1 MVIITLVIHDSKLHP
16 VLLLD
21 NEKQGTLN
29 YFDDTWTRQ
38 LTTGSSVFE
47 FSVYKKTLEG
57 DNPLNHKYQVLN
69 DQAFVSF
76 VHKDKVQLF
85 NIMQIEE
92 TETTV
97 RCYCENLNLELLNEY
112 CNPYKATKAMSFE
125 EYLVAFDILNWG
137 ALTIGTN
144 EVNDKK
150 LTLEWTG
157 QDTKLARL
165 LSIANNFDAE
175 IEFETQLHNNHTFKA
190 FIVNVYKEYEEGKS
204 YGVGRDKTDVIL
216 RYQKN
221 ISGIRKTVDKRQ
233 IYNAIRPYGKKTV
246 KGERVISNPVTR
258 KVTKTVGSN
267 RTYLGGDLK
276 YYGHTIKKANVQAI
290 INYAVQYNI
299 LPSGIITQLY
309 LESYWGDSTVGRRD
323 NNWAGM
329 TGGAQTRPSGVKVTT
344 GMARPA
350 NEGGTYMHYASVDD
364 FLKDYTYLLAKQGIY
379 NVVGKKNIA
388 DYTKGLFT
396 AGGAKYN
403 YAEAKYQSYTNLMTN
418 IRNGINKVTGNILD
432 TIDKLW
438 QTPVQPITAVNVA
451 RRATKTIQALNE
463 ATRLKGRRIGSGQCY
478 ALSGWYAKKLDGAW
492 IDSSIGGIRG
502 RIGGGMAA
510 ALIGTDYNW
519 GAYGWKLERS
529 PNASNLQA
537 GGIYS
542 VKANF
547 GAPFYTGQWGHTGI
561 IKSVSSTRVT
571 VLEQNFAG
579 RMYVVENSYEINAF
593 ARGLQTVCYPREI
606 AQGMSVNGATTQQV
620 SGGTQISYEEVVQEA
635 QTESYEEEQII
646 YIDNSI
652 YKEWKDE
659 NGKVEYYLKNGF
671 LYAPLSRDRYPSVLT
686 GNETRDNWIR
696 KDMEVE
702 TDSQDVLMST
712 ALKDLKAHAYPAITY
727 EVDGY
732 VDLEIGDVVRIQD
745 DGYQPPLILSAR
757 VVEQVL
763 SKDNPNSNKTK
774 FSNFVEKE
782 SQLASDLI
790 SDMLRLYD
798 ESIPYEIKLATSN
811 GVAFKNGTGESVLTP
826 SLQKN
831 GKDYEAVYFYK
842 NGDSLIDIGPSLIVK
857 ASDFNHVLNVTV
869 EAYINEELVA
879 TAQVSFTD
887 TEDGTD
893 GVGIKSTS
901 VVYGL
906 SNSADTQPILWTGT
920 IPVAGEGQYLWTRKI
935 TDYTDDAKEDTIEYT
950 YSFQG
955 KTGVAGTSIK
965 VSKIEYQVGASG
977 TVTPSG
983 AWLTTIPS
991 VPDGQFLWSKTT
1003 MSDNS
1008 VIYGIS
1014 KQGATGP
1021 KGDKGADGVAGKD
1034 GVGVKT
1040 TTITYGISANE
1051 TTQPTNWTTS
1061 VPALV
1066 KGQYLW
1072 TKTVWA
1078 YTDST
1083 SETGYVKT
1091 YIAKDGNNGSDG
1103 IAGKDGVGIKTT
1115 TITYKASTSGT
1126 VTPNGTWTSAIP
1138 SVPSGQFLWTKTV
1151 WTYTDNTNETG
1162 YSVAKMGEKG
1172 DKGDAGPQGP
1182 TGATGLQGPKG
1193 DQGVIGPTGA
1203 DGKPSYTHIA
1213 YATNSTG
1220 TTGFSVSDNVGKT
1233 YIGMYVDNL
1242 ATDSTD
1248 PKKYKWNLIKG
1259 ADGAQGIAG
1268 PAGKDGKTPYWH
1280 TAYANSADGTVDF
1293 SVSDSANKR
1302 YIGQYT
1308 DYDAIDSND
1317 PKKYRW
1323 TDMIGTVVVGTNNL
1337 INGTK
1342 SFSGEDWFTS
1352 ATLEDENISNY
1363 PFTFK
1368 KWISAQKVSH
1378 AKDIMVEQG
1387 VTYTFSAYV
1396 KREVAGNLYFYLYD
1410 IADGFITSDT
1420 PREAII
1426 KNVDSNVRR
1435 FEITFTPTKTG
1446 KIRPRFAMVSS
1457 EQGSFSTGG
1466 FMLVRGNKTGDWQ
1479 ESEADKAS
1487 NLDSK
1492 ADGAFTVEQL
1502 NAIAEE
1508 QRLMKAN
1515 LEAAASLQEVQDKA
1529 KELLDQIK
1537 KIEDGQKVSEQTM
1550 ISNANRVVQIL
1561 AKLENV
1567 QLVTEAIT
1575 QYMSYSN
1582 DGLVIKMKDGTSSV
1596 RVTTDRIAFYSGG
1609 TETAFISQGY
1619 LQIESGVFT
1628 LRLRI
1633 GSFLFE
1639 ESSKG
1644 RLQIK
1649 KIRGIG
1655 G

>member
-144 EVNDKK
+144 EVKDKK

-204 YGVGRDKTDVIL
+204 YGVGRDRSDTVL

-221 ISGIRKTVDKRQ
+221 IAGITKKLDKRQ

-246 KGERVISNPVTR
+246 KGERVVSNPVTR

-267 RTYLGGDLK
+267 KTYLGGDIK

-309 LESYWGDSTVGRRD
+309 LESFWGDSTVGRRD
-323 NNWAGM
+323 NNWSGM

-388 DYTKGLFT
+388 DYTKGLFR
-396 AGGAKYN
+396 AGGAKYD
-403 YAEAKYQSYTNLMTN
+403 YAAAGYQSYTNLMSN
-418 IRNGINKVTGNILD
+418 IRNGINKVTGNILN

-519 GAYGWKLERS
+519 GAYGWKVDKS
-529 PNASNLQA
+529 PNAGNLKA
-537 GGIYS
+537 GGIYN
-542 VKANF
+542 VRANR
-547 GAPFYTGQWGHTGI
+547 GAPFYTTGWGHTGI
-561 IKSVSSTRVT
+561 IKSVSKTRVT

-606 AQGMSVNGATTQQV
+606 AQGMAVNGATTQQV

-702 TDSQDVLMST
+702 TDSQEVLMST
-712 ALKDLKAHAYPAITY
+712 GLKDLKAHAYPAITY

-732 VDLEIGDVVRIQD
+732 VDLELGDVVRIQD
-745 DGYQPPLILSAR
+745 DGYEPPLILTAR
-757 VVEQVL
+757 VVEQEI
-763 SKDNPNSNKTK
+763 SITNPSSNKTK

-798 ESIPYEIKLATSN
+798 ESIPYDIQLATSN
-811 GVAFKNGTGESVLTP
+811 GVAFKNGVGESVLTP
-826 SLQKN
+826 NLQKN
-831 GKDYEAVYFYK
+831 GKDYDAIYFYK
-842 NGDSLIDIGPSLIVK
+842 NGDSLIEVGPSLTVK
-857 ASDFNHVLNVTV
+857 ASDFSHVLNISV
-869 EAYINEELVA
+869 EAYVNEELVA
-879 TAQVSFTD
+879 STQISFTD
-887 TEDGTD
+887 TEDG
-893 GVGIKSTS
+893 
-901 VVYGL
+901 
-906 SNSADTQPILWTGT
+906 
-920 IPVAGEGQYLWTRKI
+920 
-935 TDYTDDAKEDTIEYT
+935 
-950 YSFQG
+950 
-955 KTGVAGTSIK
+955 
-965 VSKIEYQVGASG
+965 
-977 TVTPSG
+977 
-983 AWLTTIPS
+983 
-991 VPDGQFLWSKTT
+991 
-1003 MSDNS
+1003 
-1008 VIYGIS
+1008 
-1014 KQGATGP
+1014 
-1021 KGDKGADGVAGKD
+1021 
-1034 GVGVKT
+1034 
-1040 TTITYGISANE
+1040 
-1051 TTQPTNWTTS
+1051 
-1061 VPALV
+1061 
-1066 KGQYLW
+1066 
-1072 TKTVWA
+1072 
-1078 YTDST
+1078 
-1083 SETGYVKT
+1083 
-1091 YIAKDGNNGSDG
+1091 
-1103 IAGKDGVGIKTT
+1103 
-1115 TITYKASTSGT
+1115 
-1126 VTPNGTWTSAIP
+1126 
-1138 SVPSGQFLWTKTV
+1138 
-1151 WTYTDNTNETG
+1151 
-1162 YSVAKMGEKG
+1162 EKG
-1172 DKGDAGPQGP
+1172 D
-1182 TGATGLQGPKG
+1182 
-1193 DQGVIGPTGA
+1193 
-1203 DGKPSYTHIA
+1203 DGKSSWTA
-1213 YATNSTG
+1213 WANSE
-1220 TTGFSVSDNVGKT
+1220 
-1233 YIGMYVDNL
+1233 
-1242 ATDSTD
+1242 
-1248 PKKYKWNLIKG
+1248 
-1259 ADGAQGIAG
+1259 
-1268 PAGKDGKTPYWH
+1268 DGK
-1280 TAYANSADGTVDF
+1280 VDF
-1293 SVSDSANKR
+1293 SITESKNR
-1302 YIGQYT
+1302 RFIGTYT
-1308 DYDAIDSND
+1308 GIEQSTNYLDY
-1317 PKKYRW
+1317 KW
-1323 TDMIGTVVVGTNNL
+1323 TDMVGTVVVGTNNL
-1337 INGTK
+1337 IDGTK
-1342 SFSGEDWFTS
+1342 SFVGTDWFTS
-1352 ATLEDENISNY
+1352 ATLEDENLSNY
-1363 PFTFK
+1363 PFTLK
-1368 KWISAQKVSH
+1368 KWISGQKVSH
-1378 AKDIMVEQG
+1378 AKDIMVKQG

-1420 PREAII
+1420 PRETII
-1426 KNVDSNVRR
+1426 KNVDSSLRR

-1457 EQGSFSTGG
+1457 EQGSFSSGG

>member
-76 VHKDKVQLF
+76 VHKGKVQLF

-144 EVNDKK
+144 EVKDKRI
-150 LTLEWTG
+150 TLEWTG

-175 IEFETQLHNNHTFKA
+175 VEFETQLHNNHTFKA
-190 FIVNVYKEYEEGKS
+190 FIINIYKEYEEGKS
-204 YGVGRDKTDVIL
+204 YGVGRDRSDTVL

-221 ISGIRKTVDKRQ
+221 IAGITKKLDKRQ

-299 LPSGIITQLY
+299 LPSGIICQLY
-309 LESYWGDSTVGRRD
+309 LESFWGDSTVGKRD
-323 NNWAGM
+323 NNWSGM
-329 TGGAQTRPSGVKVTT
+329 SGGAQTRPSGVKVTT

-379 NVVGKKNIA
+379 NVVGKKNLA
-388 DYTKGLFT
+388 DYTKGLFR
-396 AGGAKYN
+396 AGGAKYD
-403 YAEAKYQSYTNLMTN
+403 YAAAGYQSYTNLMTN

-519 GAYGWKLERS
+519 GSYGWKLDRS
-529 PNASNLQA
+529 PNAGNLQA
-537 GGIYS
+537 GGIYN
-542 VKANF
+542 VRANR
-547 GAPFYTGQWGHTGI
+547 GAPFYTTGWGHTGI
-561 IKSVSSTRVT
+561 IKSVSKTRVT
-571 VLEQNFAG
+571 VLEQNYAG
-579 RMYVVENSYEINAF
+579 RMYVMENSYEINAF

-702 TDSQDVLMST
+702 TDSQDVLIST
-712 ALKDLKAHAYPAITY
+712 ALKDLKAHAYPAVTY

-732 VDLEIGDVVRIQD
+732 VDLELGDVVRIQD
-745 DGYQPPLILSAR
+745 DGYEPPLILTAR
-757 VVEQVL
+757 VTEQEI
-763 SKDNPNSNKTK
+763 SSTNPNSNKTK

-798 ESIPYEIKLATSN
+798 ESIPYEIQLATSN
-811 GVAFKNGTGESVLTP
+811 GVAFKNGVGESVLTP

-842 NGDSLIDIGPSLIVK
+842 NGDSLIEIGPSLTVK

-869 EAYINEELVA
+869 EAYLNEELVA
-879 TAQVSFTD
+879 STQISFTD
-887 TEDGTD
+887 TEDG
-893 GVGIKSTS
+893 
-901 VVYGL
+901 
-906 SNSADTQPILWTGT
+906 
-920 IPVAGEGQYLWTRKI
+920 
-935 TDYTDDAKEDTIEYT
+935 
-950 YSFQG
+950 
-955 KTGVAGTSIK
+955 
-965 VSKIEYQVGASG
+965 
-977 TVTPSG
+977 
-983 AWLTTIPS
+983 
-991 VPDGQFLWSKTT
+991 
-1003 MSDNS
+1003 
-1008 VIYGIS
+1008 
-1014 KQGATGP
+1014 
-1021 KGDKGADGVAGKD
+1021 
-1034 GVGVKT
+1034 
-1040 TTITYGISANE
+1040 
-1051 TTQPTNWTTS
+1051 
-1061 VPALV
+1061 
-1066 KGQYLW
+1066 
-1072 TKTVWA
+1072 
-1078 YTDST
+1078 
-1083 SETGYVKT
+1083 
-1091 YIAKDGNNGSDG
+1091 
-1103 IAGKDGVGIKTT
+1103 
-1115 TITYKASTSGT
+1115 
-1126 VTPNGTWTSAIP
+1126 
-1138 SVPSGQFLWTKTV
+1138 
-1151 WTYTDNTNETG
+1151 
-1162 YSVAKMGEKG
+1162 EKG
-1172 DKGDAGPQGP
+1172 D
-1182 TGATGLQGPKG
+1182 
-1193 DQGVIGPTGA
+1193 
-1203 DGKPSYTHIA
+1203 DGKSSWTA
-1213 YATNSTG
+1213 WANSE
-1220 TTGFSVSDNVGKT
+1220 
-1233 YIGMYVDNL
+1233 
-1242 ATDSTD
+1242 
-1248 PKKYKWNLIKG
+1248 
-1259 ADGAQGIAG
+1259 
-1268 PAGKDGKTPYWH
+1268 DGK
-1280 TAYANSADGTVDF
+1280 VDF
-1293 SVSDSANKR
+1293 SITESKNR
-1302 YIGQYT
+1302 RFIGTYT
-1308 DYDAIDSND
+1308 GIEQSTNYLDY
-1317 PKKYRW
+1317 KW
-1323 TDMIGTVVVGTNNL
+1323 TDMVGTVVVGTNNL
-1337 INGTK
+1337 IDGTK
-1342 SFSGEDWFTS
+1342 SFVGSDWFTS

-1368 KWISAQKVSH
+1368 KWISGQKVSH
-1378 AKDIMVEQG
+1378 AKDIIVEQG

-1420 PREAII
+1420 PRETII
-1426 KNVDSNVRR
+1426 KNVDSSLRR

-1457 EQGSFSTGG
+1457 EQGSFSSGG

-1492 ADGAFTVEQL
+1492 ADGGFTVEQL

-1550 ISNANRVVQIL
+1550 VSNANRVVQIL
-1561 AKLENV
+1561 AKLDDV

-1575 QYMSYSN
+1575 QYMSYSE

-1596 RVTTDRIAFYSGG
+1596 RVTTDRISFYSGG
-1609 TETAFISQGY
+1609 TETAFISQGF

>member
-1 MVIITLVIHDSKLHP
+1 
-16 VLLLD
+16 
-21 NEKQGTLN
+21 
-29 YFDDTWTRQ
+29 
-38 LTTGSSVFE
+38 
-47 FSVYKKTLEG
+47 
-57 DNPLNHKYQVLN
+57 
-69 DQAFVSF
+69 
-76 VHKDKVQLF
+76 
-85 NIMQIEE
+85 
-92 TETTV
+92 
-97 RCYCENLNLELLNEY
+97 
-112 CNPYKATKAMSFE
+112 
-125 EYLVAFDILNWG
+125 
-137 ALTIGTN
+137 
-144 EVNDKK
+144 
-150 LTLEWTG
+150 
-157 QDTKLARL
+157 
-165 LSIANNFDAE
+165 
-175 IEFETQLHNNHTFKA
+175 
-190 FIVNVYKEYEEGKS
+190 
-204 YGVGRDKTDVIL
+204 GRDRSDTVL

-221 ISGIRKTVDKRQ
+221 IAGITKKLDKRQ

-299 LPSGIITQLY
+299 LPSGIICQLY
-309 LESYWGDSTVGRRD
+309 LESFWGDSTVGKRD
-323 NNWAGM
+323 NNWSGM
-329 TGGAQTRPSGVKVTT
+329 SGGAQTRPSGVKVTT

-379 NVVGKKNIA
+379 NVVGKKNLA
-388 DYTKGLFT
+388 DYTKGLFR
-396 AGGAKYN
+396 AGGAKYD
-403 YAEAKYQSYTNLMTN
+403 YAAAGYQSYTNLMTN
-418 IRNGINKVTGNILD
+418 IRNGINKVTGNILN

-451 RRATKTIQALNE
+451 RRATKTMQALNE

-492 IDSSIGGIRG
+492 IDSSVGGIRG

-519 GAYGWKLERS
+519 GAYGWKVDKS
-529 PNASNLQA
+529 PNARNLKA
-537 GGIYS
+537 GGIYN
-542 VKANF
+542 VRANR
-547 GAPFYTGQWGHTGI
+547 GAPFYTTGWGHTGI
-561 IKSVSSTRVT
+561 IKSVSKTRVT
-571 VLEQNFAG
+571 VLEQNYAG
-579 RMYVVENSYEINAF
+579 RMYVMENSYEINAF

-606 AQGMSVNGATTQQV
+606 AQGMAVNGATTQQV

-702 TDSQDVLMST
+702 TDSQEVLMST
-712 ALKDLKAHAYPAITY
+712 GLKDLKAHAYPAITY

-732 VDLEIGDVVRIQD
+732 VDLELGDVVRIQD
-745 DGYQPPLILSAR
+745 DGYEPPLILSAR

-798 ESIPYEIKLATSN
+798 ESIPYDIQLATSN
-811 GVAFKNGTGESVLTP
+811 GVAFKNGVGESVLTP
-826 SLQKN
+826 NLQKN
-831 GKDYEAVYFYK
+831 GKDYDAIYFYK
-842 NGDSLIDIGPSLIVK
+842 NGDSLIEIGPSLTVK
-857 ASDFNHVLNVTV
+857 ASDFNHVLNITV
-869 EAYINEELVA
+869 EAYVNEELVA
-879 TAQVSFTD
+879 STQISFTD
-887 TEDGTD
+887 TEDG
-893 GVGIKSTS
+893 
-901 VVYGL
+901 
-906 SNSADTQPILWTGT
+906 
-920 IPVAGEGQYLWTRKI
+920 
-935 TDYTDDAKEDTIEYT
+935 
-950 YSFQG
+950 
-955 KTGVAGTSIK
+955 
-965 VSKIEYQVGASG
+965 
-977 TVTPSG
+977 
-983 AWLTTIPS
+983 
-991 VPDGQFLWSKTT
+991 
-1003 MSDNS
+1003 
-1008 VIYGIS
+1008 
-1014 KQGATGP
+1014 
-1021 KGDKGADGVAGKD
+1021 
-1034 GVGVKT
+1034 
-1040 TTITYGISANE
+1040 
-1051 TTQPTNWTTS
+1051 
-1061 VPALV
+1061 
-1066 KGQYLW
+1066 
-1072 TKTVWA
+1072 
-1078 YTDST
+1078 
-1083 SETGYVKT
+1083 
-1091 YIAKDGNNGSDG
+1091 
-1103 IAGKDGVGIKTT
+1103 
-1115 TITYKASTSGT
+1115 
-1126 VTPNGTWTSAIP
+1126 
-1138 SVPSGQFLWTKTV
+1138 
-1151 WTYTDNTNETG
+1151 
-1162 YSVAKMGEKG
+1162 EKG
-1172 DKGDAGPQGP
+1172 D
-1182 TGATGLQGPKG
+1182 
-1193 DQGVIGPTGA
+1193 
-1203 DGKPSYTHIA
+1203 DGKSSWTA
-1213 YATNSTG
+1213 WANSE
-1220 TTGFSVSDNVGKT
+1220 
-1233 YIGMYVDNL
+1233 
-1242 ATDSTD
+1242 
-1248 PKKYKWNLIKG
+1248 
-1259 ADGAQGIAG
+1259 
-1268 PAGKDGKTPYWH
+1268 DGK
-1280 TAYANSADGTVDF
+1280 VDF
-1293 SVSDSANKR
+1293 SITESKNR
-1302 YIGQYT
+1302 RFIGTYT
-1308 DYDAIDSND
+1308 GIEQSTNYLDY
-1317 PKKYRW
+1317 KW
-1323 TDMIGTVVVGTNNL
+1323 TDMVGTVVVGTNNL
-1337 INGTK
+1337 IDGTK
-1342 SFSGEDWFTS
+1342 SFVGTDWFTS
-1352 ATLEDENISNY
+1352 ATLEDENLSNY
-1363 PFTFK
+1363 PFTLK
-1368 KWISAQKVSH
+1368 KWTSGQKVSH
-1378 AKDIMVEQG
+1378 TKDIMVEQG
-1387 VTYTFSAYV
+1387 VTYTFSAYI
-1396 KREVAGNLYFYLYD
+1396 KREQAGNLYFYLYD
-1410 IADGFITSDT
+1410 ETDGFITSDT
-1420 PREAII
+1420 QRETII
-1426 KNVDSNVRR
+1426 KNVDSSLRR
-1435 FEITFTPTKTG
+1435 FEITFTPAKTG

-1457 EQGSFSTGG
+1457 EQGSFSSGG

>member
-1 MVIITLVIHDSKLHP
+1 MLTIHGPDLKP
-16 VLLLD
+16 VLFLD
-21 NEKQGTLN
+21 NDKQGALN
-29 YFDDTWTRQ
+29 YFNHKWYRKQ
-38 LTTGSSVFE
+38 KTGSSVLE
-47 FSVYKKTLEG
+47 FSVYKKDLLG
-57 DNPLNHKYQVLN
+57 DSPLSHKYHVLN

-76 VHKDKVQLF
+76 VHKGKVQLL
-85 NIMQIEE
+85 NIMKIDEDEKQID
-92 TETTV
+92 
-97 RCYCENLNLELLNEY
+97 CYCENLNLELLNEY
-112 CNPYKATKAMSFE
+112 CNAYKATKAMSFE
-125 EYLVAFDILNWG
+125 EYLVQFDILNWG
-137 ALTIGTN
+137 ALTVGTN
-144 EVNDKK
+144 EVKDKK
-150 LTLEWTG
+150 LTLEWTS
-157 QDTKLARL
+157 QETKLARL

-175 IEFETQLHNNHTFKA
+175 IEFETKLNFNHTFKQL
-190 FIVNVYKEYEEGKS
+190 IINIYKEYEEGKS

-233 IYNAIRPYGKKTV
+233 IYNAIRPY
-246 KGERVISNPVTR
+246 
-258 KVTKTVGSN
+258 
-267 RTYLGGDLK
+267 LGGDLK

-309 LESYWGDSTVGRRD
+309 LESFWGDSTVGRRD
-323 NNWAGM
+323 NNWSGM

-388 DYTKGLFT
+388 DYTKGLFR
-396 AGGAKYN
+396 AGGAKYD
-403 YAEAKYQSYTNLMTN
+403 YAAAGYQSYTNLMTN
-418 IRNGINKVTGNILD
+418 IRNGINKVTGNILN

-451 RRATKTIQALNE
+451 RRATKTMQALNE

-519 GAYGWKLERS
+519 GAYGWKLDRS
-529 PNASNLQA
+529 PNAGNLQA
-537 GGIYS
+537 GGIYN

-547 GAPFYTGQWGHTGI
+547 GAPFYTTQWGHTGI
-561 IKSVSSTRVT
+561 IKSVSKTRVT
-571 VLEQNFAG
+571 VLEQNFVG
-579 RMYVVENSYEINAF
+579 RMYVVENSYDINSF
-593 ARGLQTVCYPREI
+593 ASGLQTVCYPREI

-620 SGGTQISYEEVVQEA
+620 TGGTQISYEEVVQEA
-635 QTESYEEEQII
+635 RTETYEEEQII

-702 TDSQDVLMST
+702 TDSQEVLMST
-712 ALKDLKAHAYPAITY
+712 GLKDLKAHAYPAITY

-732 VDLEIGDVVRIQD
+732 VDLELGDVVRIQD
-745 DGYQPPLILSAR
+745 DGYEPPLILTAR
-757 VVEQVL
+757 VVEQEI
-763 SKDNPNSNKTK
+763 SITNPSSNKTK

-857 ASDFNHVLNVTV
+857 ASDFNHVLNITV
-869 EAYINEELVA
+869 EAYLNEELVA
-879 TAQVSFTD
+879 STQISFTD
-887 TEDGTD
+887 TEDG
-893 GVGIKSTS
+893 
-901 VVYGL
+901 
-906 SNSADTQPILWTGT
+906 AD
-920 IPVAGEGQYLWTRKI
+920 
-935 TDYTDDAKEDTIEYT
+935 
-950 YSFQG
+950 
-955 KTGVAGTSIK
+955 
-965 VSKIEYQVGASG
+965 
-977 TVTPSG
+977 
-983 AWLTTIPS
+983 
-991 VPDGQFLWSKTT
+991 
-1003 MSDNS
+1003 
-1008 VIYGIS
+1008 
-1014 KQGATGP
+1014 
-1021 KGDKGADGVAGKD
+1021 GKD
-1034 GVGVKT
+1034 GL
-1040 TTITYGISANE
+1040 
-1051 TTQPTNWTTS
+1051 P
-1061 VPALV
+1061 
-1066 KGQYLW
+1066 
-1072 TKTVWA
+1072 
-1078 YTDST
+1078 
-1083 SETGYVKT
+1083 
-1091 YIAKDGNNGSDG
+1091 
-1103 IAGKDGVGIKTT
+1103 
-1115 TITYKASTSGT
+1115 
-1126 VTPNGTWTSAIP
+1126 
-1138 SVPSGQFLWTKTV
+1138 
-1151 WTYTDNTNETG
+1151 
-1162 YSVAKMGEKG
+1162 
-1172 DKGDAGPQGP
+1172 GPQGP
-1182 TGATGLQGPKG
+1182 PGIDGLQGPRG
-1193 DQGVIGPTGA
+1193 EQGIPGPAGA
-1203 DGKPSYTHIA
+1203 DGKATYTHIA
-1213 YATNSTG
+1213 YALDETG
-1220 TTGFSVSDNVGKT
+1220 TTGFSVSDNTGKT
-1233 YIGMYVDNL
+1233 YIGMYVDDNII
-1242 ATDSTD
+1242 DSND

-1259 ADGAQGIAG
+1259 ADGARGIQG
-1268 PAGKDGKTPYWH
+1268 PAGADGKTPYWH
-1280 TAYANSADGTVDF
+1280 VAYANSSDGTVDF

-1308 DYDAIDSND
+1308 DYDAIDSSD

-1323 TDMIGTVVVGTNNL
+1323 TDMVGTVVVGTNNL
-1337 INGTK
+1337 IDGTK
-1342 SFSGEDWFTS
+1342 SFFGTDWFTS
-1352 ATLEDENISNY
+1352 ATLEDENLSNC
-1363 PFTFK
+1363 PFTLK
-1368 KWISAQKVSH
+1368 KWISGQKVSH

-1420 PREAII
+1420 PRETII
-1426 KNVDSNVRR
+1426 KNVDSSLRR

-1446 KIRPRFAMVSS
+1446 RIRTRFAMVSS
-1457 EQGSFSTGG
+1457 EQGSFSSGG

>member
-1 MVIITLVIHDSKLHP
+1 M
-16 VLLLD
+16 LD
-21 NEKQGTLN
+21 NEKQGALN
-29 YFDDTWTRQ
+29 YYDDLWTRQ
-38 LTTGSSVFE
+38 LTTGSSAFE
-47 FSVYKKTLEG
+47 FSVYKKTLLG
-57 DNPLNHKYQVLN
+57 DNPLNHKYHALN

-76 VHKDKVQLF
+76 VHKGKVQLF
-85 NIMQIEE
+85 NIMRVEE
-92 TETTV
+92 TETTI
-97 RCYCENLNLELLNEY
+97 RCLCENLNLELLNEY
-112 CNPYKATKAMSFE
+112 CNAYKATKAMSFE
-125 EYLVAFDILNWG
+125 EYLVQFDILNWG

-144 EVNDKK
+144 EVKDKK

-190 FIVNVYKEYEEGKS
+190 FIVNVYKEYEEGVS
-204 YGVGRDKTDVIL
+204 YGVGRDRSDVVL

-221 ISGIRKTVDKRQ
+221 VTGITKKLDKRQ

-309 LESYWGDSTVGRRD
+309 LESFWGDSTVGRRD
-323 NNWAGM
+323 NNWSGM

-379 NVVGKKNIA
+379 NVVGKKNLA
-388 DYTKGLFT
+388 DYTKGLFR
-396 AGGAKYN
+396 AGGAKYD
-403 YAEAKYQSYTNLMTN
+403 YAAAGYQSYTNLMTN

-438 QTPVQPITAVNVA
+438 QTPVKPITAVNVA
-451 RRATKTIQALNE
+451 KRATKTIQALNE

-519 GAYGWKLERS
+519 GSYGWKLDRS
-529 PNASNLQA
+529 PNAGNLQA
-537 GGIYS
+537 GGIYN

-547 GAPFYTGQWGHTGI
+547 GAPFYTTSWGHTGI
-561 IKSVSSTRVT
+561 IKSVSKTRVT
-571 VLEQNFAG
+571 VLEQNYAG
-579 RMYVVENSYEINAF
+579 RMYVMENSYEINAF

-635 QTESYEEEQII
+635 RTETYEEEQII

-702 TDSQDVLMST
+702 TDSQDVLIST
-712 ALKDLKAHAYPAITY
+712 ALKDLKAHAYPAVTY

-732 VDLEIGDVVRIQD
+732 VDLELGDVVRIQD
-745 DGYQPPLILSAR
+745 DGYEPTLILTAR
-757 VVEQVL
+757 VIEQEI
-763 SKDNPNSNKTK
+763 SITNPSSNKTK

-798 ESIPYEIKLATSN
+798 ESIPYEIQLATSN
-811 GVAFKNGTGESVLTP
+811 GVAFKNGVGESVLTP

-842 NGDSLIDIGPSLIVK
+842 NGDSLIEIGPSLTVK

-869 EAYINEELVA
+869 EAYLNEELVA
-879 TAQVSFTD
+879 STQISFTD
-887 TEDGTD
+887 TEDG
-893 GVGIKSTS
+893 
-901 VVYGL
+901 
-906 SNSADTQPILWTGT
+906 
-920 IPVAGEGQYLWTRKI
+920 
-935 TDYTDDAKEDTIEYT
+935 
-950 YSFQG
+950 
-955 KTGVAGTSIK
+955 
-965 VSKIEYQVGASG
+965 
-977 TVTPSG
+977 
-983 AWLTTIPS
+983 
-991 VPDGQFLWSKTT
+991 
-1003 MSDNS
+1003 
-1008 VIYGIS
+1008 
-1014 KQGATGP
+1014 
-1021 KGDKGADGVAGKD
+1021 
-1034 GVGVKT
+1034 
-1040 TTITYGISANE
+1040 
-1051 TTQPTNWTTS
+1051 
-1061 VPALV
+1061 
-1066 KGQYLW
+1066 
-1072 TKTVWA
+1072 
-1078 YTDST
+1078 
-1083 SETGYVKT
+1083 
-1091 YIAKDGNNGSDG
+1091 
-1103 IAGKDGVGIKTT
+1103 
-1115 TITYKASTSGT
+1115 
-1126 VTPNGTWTSAIP
+1126 
-1138 SVPSGQFLWTKTV
+1138 
-1151 WTYTDNTNETG
+1151 
-1162 YSVAKMGEKG
+1162 EKG
-1172 DKGDAGPQGP
+1172 D
-1182 TGATGLQGPKG
+1182 
-1193 DQGVIGPTGA
+1193 
-1203 DGKPSYTHIA
+1203 DGKSSWTA
-1213 YATNSTG
+1213 WANSE
-1220 TTGFSVSDNVGKT
+1220 
-1233 YIGMYVDNL
+1233 
-1242 ATDSTD
+1242 
-1248 PKKYKWNLIKG
+1248 
-1259 ADGAQGIAG
+1259 
-1268 PAGKDGKTPYWH
+1268 DGK
-1280 TAYANSADGTVDF
+1280 VDF
-1293 SVSDSANKR
+1293 SITESKNR
-1302 YIGQYT
+1302 RFIGTYT
-1308 DYDAIDSND
+1308 GIEQSTNYLDY
-1317 PKKYRW
+1317 KW
-1323 TDMIGTVVVGTNNL
+1323 TDMVGTVVVGTNNL
-1337 INGTK
+1337 IDGTK
-1342 SFSGEDWFTS
+1342 SFVGSDWFTS

-1368 KWISAQKVSH
+1368 KWISGQKVSH
-1378 AKDIMVEQG
+1378 AKDIIVEQG

-1420 PREAII
+1420 ARETII
-1426 KNVDSNVRR
+1426 KNVNSNVRR
-1435 FEITFTPTKTG
+1435 FEITFTPAKTG

-1457 EQGSFSTGG
+1457 EQGSFSSGG

-1492 ADGAFTVEQL
+1492 ADGGFTVEQL

-1550 ISNANRVVQIL
+1550 VSNANRVVQIL
-1561 AKLENV
+1561 AKLDDV

-1575 QYMSYSN
+1575 QYMSYSE

-1596 RVTTDRIAFYSGG
+1596 RVTTDRISFYSGG
-1609 TETAFISQGY
+1609 TETAFISQGF

>member
-21 NEKQGTLN
+21 NDKQGALN
-29 YFDDTWTRQ
+29 YYDDLWTRQ
-38 LTTGSSVFE
+38 LTTGSSAFE
-47 FSVYKKTLEG
+47 FSVYKKTLLG
-57 DNPLNHKYQVLN
+57 DNPLNHKYHALN

-76 VHKDKVQLF
+76 VHKGKVQLF
-85 NIMQIEE
+85 NIMQVEE
-92 TETTV
+92 TETKIH
-97 RCYCENLNLELLNEY
+97 CYCENLNLELLNEY
-112 CNPYKATKAMSFE
+112 CNAYKATKAMSFE
-125 EYLVAFDILNWG
+125 EYLVQFDILNWG

-144 EVNDKK
+144 EVKDKK

-175 IEFETQLHNNHTFKA
+175 VEFETQLHNNHTFKA
-190 FIVNVYKEYEEGKS
+190 FIVNVYKEYEEGVS
-204 YGVGRDKTDVIL
+204 YGVGRDRSDIVL

-221 ISGIRKTVDKRQ
+221 VTGITKKLDKRQ

-309 LESYWGDSTVGRRD
+309 LESFWGDSTVGKRD

-329 TGGAQTRPSGVKVTT
+329 SGGAQTRPSGVKVTT

-388 DYTKGLFT
+388 DYTKGLFR
-396 AGGAKYN
+396 AGGAKYD
-403 YAEAKYQSYTNLMTN
+403 YAAAGYQSYTNLMTN
-418 IRNGINKVTGNILD
+418 IRNGINKVTGNILN

-451 RRATKTIQALNE
+451 RRATKTMQALNE

-492 IDSSIGGIRG
+492 IDSSVGGIRG

-519 GAYGWKLERS
+519 GAYGWKLDRS
-529 PNASNLQA
+529 PNAGNLQA
-537 GGIYS
+537 GGIYN

-547 GAPFYTGQWGHTGI
+547 GAPFYTTQWGHTGI
-561 IKSVSSTRVT
+561 IKSVSKTRVT
-571 VLEQNFAG
+571 VLEQNYAG
-579 RMYVVENSYEINAF
+579 RMYVMENSYEINAF

-620 SGGTQISYEEVVQEA
+620 TGGTQISYEEVVQEA
-635 QTESYEEEQII
+635 QTETYEEEQII

-702 TDSQDVLMST
+702 TDSQEVLMST
-712 ALKDLKAHAYPAITY
+712 GLKDLKAHAYPAITY

-732 VDLEIGDVVRIQD
+732 VDLELGDVVRIQD
-745 DGYQPPLILSAR
+745 DGYEPPLILTAR
-757 VVEQVL
+757 VVEQEI
-763 SKDNPNSNKTK
+763 SITNPSSNKTK

-857 ASDFNHVLNVTV
+857 ASDFNHVLNITV
-869 EAYINEELVA
+869 EAYLNEELVA
-879 TAQVSFTD
+879 STQISFTD
-887 TEDGTD
+887 TEDG
-893 GVGIKSTS
+893 
-901 VVYGL
+901 
-906 SNSADTQPILWTGT
+906 AD
-920 IPVAGEGQYLWTRKI
+920 
-935 TDYTDDAKEDTIEYT
+935 
-950 YSFQG
+950 
-955 KTGVAGTSIK
+955 
-965 VSKIEYQVGASG
+965 
-977 TVTPSG
+977 
-983 AWLTTIPS
+983 
-991 VPDGQFLWSKTT
+991 
-1003 MSDNS
+1003 
-1008 VIYGIS
+1008 
-1014 KQGATGP
+1014 
-1021 KGDKGADGVAGKD
+1021 GKD
-1034 GVGVKT
+1034 GL
-1040 TTITYGISANE
+1040 
-1051 TTQPTNWTTS
+1051 P
-1061 VPALV
+1061 
-1066 KGQYLW
+1066 
-1072 TKTVWA
+1072 
-1078 YTDST
+1078 
-1083 SETGYVKT
+1083 
-1091 YIAKDGNNGSDG
+1091 
-1103 IAGKDGVGIKTT
+1103 
-1115 TITYKASTSGT
+1115 
-1126 VTPNGTWTSAIP
+1126 
-1138 SVPSGQFLWTKTV
+1138 
-1151 WTYTDNTNETG
+1151 
-1162 YSVAKMGEKG
+1162 
-1172 DKGDAGPQGP
+1172 GPQGP
-1182 TGATGLQGPKG
+1182 PGIDGLQGPRG
-1193 DQGVIGPTGA
+1193 EQGIPGPAGA
-1203 DGKPSYTHIA
+1203 DGKATYTHIA
-1213 YATNSTG
+1213 YALDETG
-1220 TTGFSVSDNVGKT
+1220 TTGFSVSDNTGKT
-1233 YIGMYVDNL
+1233 YIGMYVDDNII
-1242 ATDSTD
+1242 DSND

-1259 ADGAQGIAG
+1259 ADGARGIQG
-1268 PAGKDGKTPYWH
+1268 PAGADGKTPYWH
-1280 TAYANSADGTVDF
+1280 VAYANSSDGKTDF
-1293 SVSDSANKR
+1293 SVTDSLNKR

-1308 DYDAIDSND
+1308 DYIAIDSSD
-1317 PKKYRW
+1317 PTKYRW
-1323 TDMIGTVVVGTNNL
+1323 TDMVGTVVVGTNNL
-1337 INGTK
+1337 IDGTK
-1342 SFSGEDWFTS
+1342 SFVGSDWFTS

-1368 KWISAQKVSH
+1368 KWISGQKVSH
-1378 AKDIMVEQG
+1378 AKDIIVEQG

-1420 PREAII
+1420 PRETII

>member
-144 EVNDKK
+144 EVKDKK

-175 IEFETQLHNNHTFKA
+175 IEFETQLHNNYTFKA
-190 FIVNVYKEYEEGKS
+190 FIINIYKEYEEGKS
-204 YGVGRDKTDVIL
+204 YGVGRDRSDTVL

-221 ISGIRKTVDKRQ
+221 IAGITKKLDKRQ

-246 KGERVISNPVTR
+246 KGERVVSNPVTR

-267 RTYLGGDLK
+267 KTYLGGDIK

-299 LPSGIITQLY
+299 LPSGIICQLY
-309 LESYWGDSTVGRRD
+309 LESFWGDSTVGKRD

-329 TGGAQTRPSGVKVTT
+329 SGGAQTRPSGVKVTT
-344 GMARPA
+344 GMARPT

-379 NVVGKKNIA
+379 NVVGKKNLA
-388 DYTKGLFT
+388 DYTKGLFR
-396 AGGAKYN
+396 AGGAKYD
-403 YAEAKYQSYTNLMTN
+403 YAAAGYQSYTNLMTN

-438 QTPVQPITAVNVA
+438 QTPVKPITSVTTAK
-451 RRATKTIQALNE
+451 RATKTIQALNE
-463 ATRLKGRRIGSGQCY
+463 ATKLKGRRVGSGQCY

-519 GAYGWKLERS
+519 GSYGWKVDKS
-529 PNASNLQA
+529 PNAGNLKA
-537 GGIYS
+537 GGIYN
-542 VKANF
+542 VRANR
-547 GAPFYTGQWGHTGI
+547 GAPFYTTGWGHTGI
-561 IKSVSSTRVT
+561 IKSVSKTRVT
-571 VLEQNFAG
+571 VLEQNYAG
-579 RMYVVENSYEINAF
+579 RMYVMENSYEINAF

-702 TDSQDVLMST
+702 TDSQEVLMST
-712 ALKDLKAHAYPAITY
+712 GLKDLKAHAYPAVTY

-732 VDLEIGDVVRIQD
+732 VDLELGDVVRIQD
-745 DGYQPPLILSAR
+745 DGYEPTLILTAR
-757 VVEQVL
+757 VIEQEI
-763 SKDNPNSNKTK
+763 SITNPSSNKTK

-798 ESIPYEIKLATSN
+798 ESIPYEIQLATSN
-811 GVAFKNGTGESVLTP
+811 GVAFKNGVGESVLTP

-842 NGDSLIDIGPSLIVK
+842 NGDSLIEIGPSLTVK
-857 ASDFNHVLNVTV
+857 ASDFNHVLNITV
-869 EAYINEELVA
+869 EAYVNEELVA
-879 TAQVSFTD
+879 STQISFTD

-893 GVGIKSTS
+893 G
-901 VVYGL
+901 
-906 SNSADTQPILWTGT
+906 
-920 IPVAGEGQYLWTRKI
+920 
-935 TDYTDDAKEDTIEYT
+935 
-950 YSFQG
+950 
-955 KTGVAGTSIK
+955 
-965 VSKIEYQVGASG
+965 
-977 TVTPSG
+977 
-983 AWLTTIPS
+983 
-991 VPDGQFLWSKTT
+991 
-1003 MSDNS
+1003 
-1008 VIYGIS
+1008 
-1014 KQGATGP
+1014 
-1021 KGDKGADGVAGKD
+1021 
-1034 GVGVKT
+1034 
-1040 TTITYGISANE
+1040 
-1051 TTQPTNWTTS
+1051 
-1061 VPALV
+1061 
-1066 KGQYLW
+1066 
-1072 TKTVWA
+1072 
-1078 YTDST
+1078 
-1083 SETGYVKT
+1083 
-1091 YIAKDGNNGSDG
+1091 
-1103 IAGKDGVGIKTT
+1103 
-1115 TITYKASTSGT
+1115 
-1126 VTPNGTWTSAIP
+1126 
-1138 SVPSGQFLWTKTV
+1138 
-1151 WTYTDNTNETG
+1151 
-1162 YSVAKMGEKG
+1162 EKG
-1172 DKGDAGPQGP
+1172 D
-1182 TGATGLQGPKG
+1182 
-1193 DQGVIGPTGA
+1193 
-1203 DGKPSYTHIA
+1203 DGKS
-1213 YATNSTG
+1213 S
-1220 TTGFSVSDNVGKT
+1220 
-1233 YIGMYVDNL
+1233 
-1242 ATDSTD
+1242 
-1248 PKKYKWNLIKG
+1248 W
-1259 ADGAQGIAG
+1259 
-1268 PAGKDGKTPYWH
+1268 
-1280 TAYANSADGTVDF
+1280 TAWANSEDGTVDF
-1293 SVSDSANKR
+1293 SITESKNR
-1302 YIGQYT
+1302 RFIGTYT
-1308 DYDAIDSND
+1308 GIEQSTNYLDY
-1317 PKKYRW
+1317 KW
-1323 TDMIGTVVVGTNNL
+1323 TDMVGTVVVGTNNL
-1337 INGTK
+1337 IDGTK
-1342 SFSGEDWFTS
+1342 SFVGSDWFTS

-1368 KWISAQKVSH
+1368 KWISGQKVSH
-1378 AKDIMVEQG
+1378 AKDIIVEQG

-1420 PREAII
+1420 ARETII
-1426 KNVDSNVRR
+1426 KNVNSNVRR
-1435 FEITFTPTKTG
+1435 FEITFTPAKTG

-1457 EQGSFSTGG
+1457 EQGSFSSGG

-1492 ADGAFTVEQL
+1492 ADGGFTVEQL

-1550 ISNANRVVQIL
+1550 VSNANRVVQIL
-1561 AKLENV
+1561 AKLDDV

-1575 QYMSYSN
+1575 QYMSYSE

-1596 RVTTDRIAFYSGG
+1596 RVTTDRISFYSGG
-1609 TETAFISQGY
+1609 TETAFISQGF

>member
-1 MVIITLVIHDSKLHP
+1 MVVITLVIHDAKLHP

-21 NEKQGTLN
+21 NERQGALN
-29 YFDDTWTRQ
+29 YYDDLWTRQ
-38 LTTGSSVFE
+38 LTTGSSAFE
-47 FSVYKKTLEG
+47 FSVYKKSLLG
-57 DNPLNHKYQVLN
+57 DNPLNHKYHALN

-85 NIMQIEE
+85 NIMRVEE
-92 TETTV
+92 TETTI
-97 RCYCENLNLELLNEY
+97 RCFCENLNLELLNEY
-112 CNPYKATKAMSFE
+112 CNAYKATKAMSFE
-125 EYLVAFDILNWG
+125 EYLVQFDILNWG

-144 EVNDKK
+144 EVKDKK

-190 FIVNVYKEYEEGKS
+190 FIINIYKEYEEGKS
-204 YGVGRDKTDVIL
+204 YGVGRDRSDTVL

-221 ISGIRKTVDKRQ
+221 IAGITKKLDKRQ

-246 KGERVISNPVTR
+246 KGERVVSNPVTR

-267 RTYLGGDLK
+267 RTYLGGDIK

-388 DYTKGLFT
+388 DYTKGLFR
-396 AGGAKYN
+396 AGGAKYD
-403 YAEAKYQSYTNLMTN
+403 YAAAGYQSYTNLMTN

-519 GAYGWKLERS
+519 GSYGWKVDKS
-529 PNASNLQA
+529 PNAGNLKA
-537 GGIYS
+537 GGIYN

-547 GAPFYTGQWGHTGI
+547 GAPFYTTQWGHTGI
-561 IKSVSSTRVT
+561 IKSVSKTRVT
-571 VLEQNFAG
+571 VLEQNYAG
-579 RMYVVENSYEINAF
+579 RMYVMENSYEINAF

-732 VDLEIGDVVRIQD
+732 VDLELGDVVRIQD
-745 DGYQPPLILSAR
+745 DGYEPPLILTAR
-757 VVEQVL
+757 VVEQEI
-763 SKDNPNSNKTK
+763 SITNPSSNKTK

-798 ESIPYEIKLATSN
+798 ESIPYDIQLATSN
-811 GVAFKNGTGESVLTP
+811 GVAFKNGVGESVLTP
-826 SLQKN
+826 NLQKN
-831 GKDYEAVYFYK
+831 GKDYDAIYFYK
-842 NGDSLIDIGPSLIVK
+842 NGDSLIEIGPSLTVK
-857 ASDFNHVLNVTV
+857 ASDFNHVLNITV
-869 EAYINEELVA
+869 EAYVNEELVA
-879 TAQVSFTD
+879 STQISFTD
-887 TEDGTD
+887 TEDG
-893 GVGIKSTS
+893 
-901 VVYGL
+901 
-906 SNSADTQPILWTGT
+906 
-920 IPVAGEGQYLWTRKI
+920 
-935 TDYTDDAKEDTIEYT
+935 
-950 YSFQG
+950 
-955 KTGVAGTSIK
+955 
-965 VSKIEYQVGASG
+965 
-977 TVTPSG
+977 
-983 AWLTTIPS
+983 
-991 VPDGQFLWSKTT
+991 
-1003 MSDNS
+1003 
-1008 VIYGIS
+1008 
-1014 KQGATGP
+1014 
-1021 KGDKGADGVAGKD
+1021 
-1034 GVGVKT
+1034 
-1040 TTITYGISANE
+1040 
-1051 TTQPTNWTTS
+1051 
-1061 VPALV
+1061 
-1066 KGQYLW
+1066 
-1072 TKTVWA
+1072 
-1078 YTDST
+1078 
-1083 SETGYVKT
+1083 
-1091 YIAKDGNNGSDG
+1091 
-1103 IAGKDGVGIKTT
+1103 
-1115 TITYKASTSGT
+1115 
-1126 VTPNGTWTSAIP
+1126 
-1138 SVPSGQFLWTKTV
+1138 
-1151 WTYTDNTNETG
+1151 
-1162 YSVAKMGEKG
+1162 EKG
-1172 DKGDAGPQGP
+1172 D
-1182 TGATGLQGPKG
+1182 
-1193 DQGVIGPTGA
+1193 
-1203 DGKPSYTHIA
+1203 DGKSSWTA
-1213 YATNSTG
+1213 WANSE
-1220 TTGFSVSDNVGKT
+1220 
-1233 YIGMYVDNL
+1233 
-1242 ATDSTD
+1242 
-1248 PKKYKWNLIKG
+1248 
-1259 ADGAQGIAG
+1259 
-1268 PAGKDGKTPYWH
+1268 DGK
-1280 TAYANSADGTVDF
+1280 VDF
-1293 SVSDSANKR
+1293 SITESKNR
-1302 YIGQYT
+1302 RFIGTYT
-1308 DYDAIDSND
+1308 GIEQSTNYLDY
-1317 PKKYRW
+1317 KW
-1323 TDMIGTVVVGTNNL
+1323 TDMVGTVVVGTNNL
-1337 INGTK
+1337 IDGTK
-1342 SFSGEDWFTS
+1342 SFVGTDWFTS
-1352 ATLEDENISNY
+1352 ATLEDENLSNY
-1363 PFTFK
+1363 PFTLK
-1368 KWISAQKVSH
+1368 KWRSGQKVSH
-1378 AKDIMVEQG
+1378 TKDIMVEQG
-1387 VTYTFSAYV
+1387 VTYTFSAYI
-1396 KREVAGNLYFYLYD
+1396 KREQAGNLYFYLYD
-1410 IADGFITSDT
+1410 ETDGFITSDT
-1420 PREAII
+1420 PRETTI

-1446 KIRPRFAMVSS
+1446 KIRPRFAMIAS
-1457 EQGSFSTGG
+1457 EQGSFSSGG

-1492 ADGAFTVEQL
+1492 ADGDFTVEQL
-1502 NAIAEE
+1502 NKLAERARIAEAE
-1508 QRLMKAN
+1508 LQSKATLDTVN
-1515 LEAAASLQEVQDKA
+1515 DWVKALQDEIKA
-1529 KELLDQIK
+1529 REG
-1537 KIEDGQKVSEQTM
+1537 GQKLSEQKLIDFSNRM
-1550 ISNANRVVQIL
+1550 IAVQQTIGEMQIRTDFVN
-1561 AKLENV
+1561 KF
-1567 QLVTEAIT
+1567 
-1575 QYMSYSN
+1575 MSQSE
-1582 DGLVIKMKDGTSSV
+1582 DGLVIGQKDGTSSV
-1596 RVTTDRIAFYSGG
+1596 RVDNDRISFYSSGKEVAYIAQSVLVIDSG
-1609 TETAFISQGY
+1609 IFTTK
-1619 LQIESGVFT
+1619 LQIG
-1628 LRLRI
+1628 RYRI
-1633 GSFLFE
+1633 EQYELNPDINVVRYVG
-1639 ESSKG
+1639 
-1644 RLQIK
+1644 
-1649 KIRGIG
+1649 
-1655 G
+1655 

>member
-112 CNPYKATKAMSFE
+112 CNAYKATKAMSFE
-125 EYLVAFDILNWG
+125 EYLVQFDILNWG

-144 EVNDKK
+144 EVKDKK

-157 QDTKLARL
+157 QDTKLARI

-190 FIVNVYKEYEEGKS
+190 FIVNVYKEYEEGVS
-204 YGVGRDKTDVIL
+204 YGVGRDRSDIVL

-221 ISGIRKTVDKRQ
+221 VTGITKKLDKRQ

-276 YYGHTIKKANVQAI
+276 YYGHTIKKANVQSI

-299 LPSGIITQLY
+299 LPSGIICQLY
-309 LESYWGDSTVGRRD
+309 LESLWGDSAVGKRD
-323 NNWAGM
+323 NNWAGIS
-329 TGGAQTRPSGVKVTT
+329 GGAQTRPSGVKVTT
-344 GMARPA
+344 GMARPPS
-350 NEGGTYMHYASVDD
+350 EGGTYMHYASVDD
-364 FLKDYTYLLAKQGIY
+364 FLKDYTYLLAKQGLY

-388 DYTKGLFT
+388 DYTKGLFRV
-396 AGGAKYN
+396 GGAKDD
-403 YAEAKYQSYTNLMTN
+403 YAAAGYQSYTNLMTN
-418 IRNGINKVTGNILD
+418 IRNGINKVTGNILN

-451 RRATKTIQALNE
+451 RRATKTMQALNE

-519 GAYGWKLERS
+519 GAYGWKLDRS
-529 PNASNLQA
+529 PNAGNLQA
-537 GGIYS
+537 GGIYN

-547 GAPFYTGQWGHTGI
+547 GAPFYTTQWGHTGI
-561 IKSVSSTRVT
+561 IKSVSKTRVT
-571 VLEQNFAG
+571 VLEQNFVG

-702 TDSQDVLMST
+702 TDSQEVLMST
-712 ALKDLKAHAYPAITY
+712 GLKDLKAHAYPAITY

-732 VDLEIGDVVRIQD
+732 VDLELGDVVRIQD
-745 DGYQPPLILSAR
+745 DGYEPPLILTAR
-757 VVEQVL
+757 VVEQEI
-763 SKDNPNSNKTK
+763 SITNPSSNKTK

-842 NGDSLIDIGPSLIVK
+842 NGDSLIDVGPSLTVK
-857 ASDFNHVLNVTV
+857 ASDFNHVLNITV
-869 EAYINEELVA
+869 EAYVNEELVA
-879 TAQVSFTD
+879 STQISFTD
-887 TEDGTD
+887 TEDG
-893 GVGIKSTS
+893 
-901 VVYGL
+901 
-906 SNSADTQPILWTGT
+906 
-920 IPVAGEGQYLWTRKI
+920 
-935 TDYTDDAKEDTIEYT
+935 
-950 YSFQG
+950 
-955 KTGVAGTSIK
+955 
-965 VSKIEYQVGASG
+965 
-977 TVTPSG
+977 
-983 AWLTTIPS
+983 
-991 VPDGQFLWSKTT
+991 
-1003 MSDNS
+1003 
-1008 VIYGIS
+1008 
-1014 KQGATGP
+1014 
-1021 KGDKGADGVAGKD
+1021 
-1034 GVGVKT
+1034 
-1040 TTITYGISANE
+1040 
-1051 TTQPTNWTTS
+1051 
-1061 VPALV
+1061 
-1066 KGQYLW
+1066 
-1072 TKTVWA
+1072 
-1078 YTDST
+1078 
-1083 SETGYVKT
+1083 
-1091 YIAKDGNNGSDG
+1091 
-1103 IAGKDGVGIKTT
+1103 
-1115 TITYKASTSGT
+1115 
-1126 VTPNGTWTSAIP
+1126 
-1138 SVPSGQFLWTKTV
+1138 
-1151 WTYTDNTNETG
+1151 
-1162 YSVAKMGEKG
+1162 EKG
-1172 DKGDAGPQGP
+1172 D
-1182 TGATGLQGPKG
+1182 
-1193 DQGVIGPTGA
+1193 
-1203 DGKPSYTHIA
+1203 DGKSSWTA
-1213 YATNSTG
+1213 WANSE
-1220 TTGFSVSDNVGKT
+1220 
-1233 YIGMYVDNL
+1233 
-1242 ATDSTD
+1242 
-1248 PKKYKWNLIKG
+1248 
-1259 ADGAQGIAG
+1259 
-1268 PAGKDGKTPYWH
+1268 DGK
-1280 TAYANSADGTVDF
+1280 VDF
-1293 SVSDSANKR
+1293 SITESKNR
-1302 YIGQYT
+1302 RFIGTYT
-1308 DYDAIDSND
+1308 GIEQSTNYLDY
-1317 PKKYRW
+1317 KW
-1323 TDMIGTVVVGTNNL
+1323 TDMVGTVVVGTNNL
-1337 INGTK
+1337 IDGTK
-1342 SFSGEDWFTS
+1342 SFFGTDWFTS
-1352 ATLEDENISNY
+1352 ATLEDENLSNY
-1363 PFTFK
+1363 PFTLK
-1368 KWISAQKVSH
+1368 KWISGQKVSH

-1420 PREAII
+1420 PRETII
-1426 KNVDSNVRR
+1426 KNVDSSLRR

-1457 EQGSFSTGG
+1457 EQGSFSSGG

-1479 ESEADKAS
+1479 ESEVDKAS

-1492 ADGAFTVEQL
+1492 ADGDFTVEQL
-1502 NAIAEE
+1502 NKLAERARIAEAE
-1508 QRLMKAN
+1508 LQSKATLDTVN
-1515 LEAAASLQEVQDKA
+1515 GWVKALQDEIKA
-1529 KELLDQIK
+1529 RE
-1537 KIEDGQKVSEQTM
+1537 EGQKLSEQKLIDASNRM
-1550 ISNANRVVQIL
+1550 IAVQQTVGEMQVRTDFVN
-1561 AKLENV
+1561 KF
-1567 QLVTEAIT
+1567 
-1575 QYMSYSN
+1575 MSQSE
-1582 DGLVIKMKDGTSSV
+1582 DGLVIGQKDGTSSV
-1596 RVTTDRIAFYSGG
+1596 RVDNDRISFYSSGKEVAYIAQSVLVIDSG
-1609 TETAFISQGY
+1609 IFTTK
-1619 LQIESGVFT
+1619 LQIG
-1628 LRLRI
+1628 RYRI
-1633 GSFLFE
+1633 EQYELNPDINVVRYVG
-1639 ESSKG
+1639 
-1644 RLQIK
+1644 
-1649 KIRGIG
+1649 
-1655 G
+1655 